1 MTIFDAELVYL
12 LNCYFKYTVHKRPAL
27 GSNFIL
33 LLQIPSTVI
42 QWFSLEEYNSMELGY
57 FWRTFPNKLLFTSY
71 AFWP

>member
-42 QWFSLEEYNSMELGY
+42 Q
-57 FWRTFPNKLLFTSY
+57 
-71 AFWP
+71 